1 MVLHLKAW
9 ESRSLPGLLNAKTND
24 NQMLPLGGSA
34 IVLGPFFT
42 RLPKRRLSLTAQAA
56 FLFVVGKQCWSGIQH
71 DVQLGVRMTALIISS
86 SSGKRPSRTSMV
98 IP

>member
-1 MVLHLKAW
+1 MVLHLKVW

-24 NQMLPLGGSA
+24 DHVLPVWEA

-56 FLFVVGKQCWSGIQH
+56 FLRFSAEC
-71 DVQLGVRMTALIISS
+71 R
-86 SSGKRPSRTSMV
+86 
-98 IP
+98 